1 MSRKTLLLIS
11 LIVLCRSMYSHA
23 QTNPEIIP
31 AERTI
36 DWSQAGV
43 PGGIPN
49 RADGTCATLNPGAT
63 ATDIDD
69 ALTLGPIGALDRAH
83 AVECVLAAV
92 HWARDRA
99 STLRISLTGPHL
111 AMAPLLSGI
120 VGFGS
125 PVRKRFEAAG
135 PLVMIRLRL

>member
-49 RADGTCATLNPGAT
+49 RADGT
-63 ATDIDD
+63 
-69 ALTLGPIGALDRAH
+69 
-83 AVECVLAAV
+83 
-92 HWARDRA
+92 
-99 STLRISLTGPHL
+99 
-111 AMAPLLSGI
+111 
-120 VGFGS
+120 
-125 PVRKRFEAAG
+125 
-135 PLVMIRLRL
+135 